1 MRYLLISLFLLIFGY
16 FGLLAPLRDFVLTF
30 VSPIQFGLRKV
41 AINTK
46 DTFVFFNNVDEVR
59 VENLSLLEKTRE
71 LEEKL
76 TILALAEKEND
87 FLRDQ
92 LKIQHQSTKL
102 ENVTIADVIGNPN
115 DLTQSTLFLNQG
127 LKDGVRVGDTA
138 VISGAV
144 VGTIRNTSY
153 SRSSMELITSVNS
166 SFTVYDLNSG
176 LSIEGLAKGK
186 HGSSIL
192 VERILPSEKIETGD
206 TVLTSGRDGLYP
218 QGLIVGKITQ
228 IISDPAQ
235 PLKKAYVESSVDF
248 GKLNKVLIVRE
259 K

>member
-1 MRYLLISLFLLIFGY
+1 MG
-16 FGLLAPLRDFVLTF
+16 
-30 VSPIQFGLRKV
+30 
-41 AINTK
+41 
-46 DTFVFFNNVDEVR
+46 
-59 VENLSLLEKTRE
+59 
-71 LEEKL
+71 
-76 TILALAEKEND
+76 
-87 FLRDQ
+87 
-92 LKIQHQSTKL
+92 
-102 ENVTIADVIGNPN
+102 
-115 DLTQSTLFLNQG
+115 
-127 LKDGVRVGDTA
+127 
-138 VISGAV
+138 
-144 VGTIRNTSY
+144 
-153 SRSSMELITSVNS
+153 LITSVNS